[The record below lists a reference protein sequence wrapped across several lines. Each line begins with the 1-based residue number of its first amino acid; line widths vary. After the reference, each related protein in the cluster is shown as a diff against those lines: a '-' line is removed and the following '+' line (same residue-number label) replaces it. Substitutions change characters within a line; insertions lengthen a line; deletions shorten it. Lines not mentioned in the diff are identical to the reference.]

1 MSTAKNTTNNEKGLS
16 PQPGLLVL
24 SLGALG
30 VVYGDIGTSPL
41 YAIRECF
48 HGLHAIPLNQT
59 NLFGVLSLV
68 FWSLSIV
75 VTFKYIVFIIRADN
89 NGEGGIFA
97 LLALLLGVKDRLS
110 PLLQKFILLAGVFG
124 AALLFG
130 DGVITPAISVL
141 SAIEGLEVATKQA
154 RPFIIPLTCII
165 LIILF
170 MLQKRGTGKIGL
182 FFGPIMIVWFS
193 ALAVLGLNAILR
205 QPQVLLA
212 VNPYH
217 AVHFFLTHQ
226 WQGLIVLGSVV
237 LCITGGEALYAD
249 IGHFS
254 PKAIRFSWLCLA
266 FPALILNYFGQGAS
280 LLTNPQAT
288 FHPFYSLVP
297 GTLLYPLVFLATSAT
312 IIASQAM
319 ISGVFSIAQ
328 QAIQLG
334 YLPRMRII
342 HTSARQKGQ
351 IYVPGLN
358 RLMMLVCVGLVLV
371 FKQSSGLAGAYGI
384 AVTSDMVITSSL
396 FFLMITRRWNWPFWK
411 AGLLVGIF
419 LLFDI
424 TYLAANLLKLLD
436 GGWFTISL
444 AAIVA
449 VIMTTWKDGRSA
461 LAETLKVPISIKV
474 FLEDLA
480 KNKPYRVPGT
490 AVFMSVNPK
499 GIPGTL
505 LHHFKHNKVLHQR
518 VILFSILS
526 RDIPRINP
534 KERLHLEELGEGLY
548 RLTAFYGFTQTPNV
562 PEALSLAAKQGLK
575 IDLATTTFFLGRES
589 LLTSGPSKMARW
601 RKGLFSAISRNAM
614 NPTNFFGI
622 PPDRVIEI
630 GAQVRL

>member
-1 MSTAKNTTNNEKGLS
+1 MHLIALS
-16 PQPGLLVL
+16 
-24 SLGALG
+24 SFWGA
-30 VVYGDIGTSPL
+30 
-41 YAIRECF
+41 F
-48 HGLHAIPLNQT
+48 H
-59 NLFGVLSLV
+59 
-68 FWSLSIV
+68 
-75 VTFKYIVFIIRADN
+75 IVFIIRADN

-110 PLLQKFILLAGVFG
+110 PSLQKFVLLGGVFG

-154 RPFIIPLTCII
+154 GPFVIPLTVV
-165 LIILF
+165 ILF
-170 MLQKRGTGKIGL
+170 ALFILQQRGTEKIGL
-182 FFGPIMIVWFS
+182 LFGPIMIVWFS
-193 ALAVLGLNAILR
+193 TLAVLGLISIFR

-212 VNPYH
+212 VNPIY
-217 AVHFFLTHQ
+217 AVRFFLIHQ

-266 FPALILNYFGQGAS
+266 FPALIINYFGQGAA
-280 LLTNPQAT
+280 LIANPQAT

-297 GTLLYPLVFLATSAT
+297 SILLYPLVLLATSAT

-342 HTSARQKGQ
+342 HTSAWKKGQ
-351 IYVPGLN
+351 IFMPGLN
-358 RLMMLVCVGLVLV
+358 RVMMLVCIGLVLV
-371 FKQSSGLAGAYGI
+371 FKKSSGLAGAYGI
-384 AVTSDMVITSSL
+384 AVTANMVITSYL
-396 FFLMITRRWNWPFWK
+396 FFLTITRRWNWSLWK
-411 AGLLVGIF
+411 AGFLVGTF

-424 TYLAANLLKLLD
+424 TYLSANLLKLWD
-436 GGWFTISL
+436 GGWFTICI
-444 AAIVA
+444 AFIVA
-449 VIMTTWKDGRSA
+449 VLMTTWKDGRTA
-461 LAETLKVPISIKV
+461 LSENLKVPISIKV

-480 KNKPYRVPGT
+480 KTKPYRVPGT

-499 GIPGTL
+499 GIPVSL
-505 LHHFKHNKVLHQR
+505 LHHFKHNKVLHER
-518 VILFSILS
+518 VILLSILS
-526 RDIPRINP
+526 QDIPKVGP
-534 KERLHLEELGEGLY
+534 KERVRLEELGEGFY
-548 RLTAFYGFTQTPNV
+548 RLIAFYGFAQTPNV
-562 PEALSLAAKQGLK
+562 PEIVNQAGKHGLK

>member
-1 MSTAKNTTNNEKGLS
+1 MSKVKSSNHSENGLS
-16 PQPGLLVL
+16 PKRSLLVL

-48 HGLHAIPLNQT
+48 HGTHAIPLNQT
-59 NLFGVLSLV
+59 NLFGVLSLI

-75 VTFKYIVFIIRADN
+75 VTFKYIVFIVRADN

-97 LLALLLGVKDRLS
+97 LLALLLRVKDRLS

-141 SAIEGLEVATKQA
+141 SAIEGLEVATTQA

-165 LIILF
+165 LVALF
-170 MLQKRGTGKIGL
+170 MVQQRGTGKIGL

-193 ALAVLGLNAILR
+193 TLAIIGLISISR

-212 VNPYH
+212 INPYY
-217 AVHFFLTHQ
+217 AVYFFVTNQ

-249 IGHFS
+249 IGHFN

-266 FPALILNYFGQGAS
+266 FPALIINYFGQGAA
-280 LLTNPQAT
+280 LITNPQAT

-297 GTLLYPLVFLATSAT
+297 ASLLYPLVLLATSAT

-342 HTSARQKGQ
+342 HTSDLQKGQ
-351 IYVPGLN
+351 IYMPGLN
-358 RLMMLVCVGLVLV
+358 RLMMIVCVGLVLV

-396 FFLMITRRWNWPFWK
+396 FFLMITRGWNWPFWK
-411 AGLLVGIF
+411 AGTLVGTF

-424 TYLAANLLKLLD
+424 TYLAANLLKLWD
-436 GGWFTISL
+436 GGWFTVSL
-444 AAIVA
+444 ALIVT
-449 VIMTTWKDGRSA
+449 VMMTTWKDGRSA
-461 LAETLKVPISIKV
+461 LAETLKIPISIKL

-480 KNKPYRVPGT
+480 KNKPYRVSGT
-490 AVFMSVNPK
+490 AVFLSVNPT

-505 LHHFKHNKVLHQR
+505 LHHFKHNKVLHER

-526 RDIPRINP
+526 RDIPKVDP
-534 KERLHLEELGEGLY
+534 KEMLFLEDLGQGFFRLIAY
-548 RLTAFYGFTQTPNV
+548 YGFTRTPNV
-562 PEALSLAAKQGLK
+562 PETLNLAGRQGLK
-575 IDLATTTFFLGRES
+575 IDLDTTTFFLGRES

-601 RKGLFSAISRNAM
+601 RKELFSTISRNAM
-614 NPTNFFGI
+614 NPANFFDI